1 MALTTIIKGMAD
13 GAEAIQANFLFGS
26 IVESGTNE
34 NGTFVK
40 FGNGLAVCFKNNVA
54 FAYAGST
61 AFISGTWTFPMT
73 FVGNPSCFGSPRI
86 GYVSARFDTANL
98 ALAEAATT
106 SVYGRL
112 NNTSTVNFATGDAQ
126 NIGLFA
132 IGMWK

>member
-1 MALTTIIKGMAD
+1 MALIDIIKGMAG
-13 GAEAIQANFLFGS
+13 GAEAIQANFQFGS

-40 FGNGLAVCFKNNVA
+40 FGNGLAVCFKNNVT
-54 FAYAGST
+54 FTHVGST

-73 FVGNPSCFGSPRI
+73 FVGKPSCFGSPRL
-86 GYVSARFDTANL
+86 GYVSVRFDAATL

-112 NNTSTVNFATGDAQ
+112 NNTSTVNFATGDTQ

-132 IGMWK
+132 VGMWK